1 MPGLTPVFHP
11 DAPQTLCA
19 LSARARLPLT
29 AAQAESLLA
38 HQEQTL
44 LNLGRVDFSG
54 GILPKLAAAFAGSPY
69 VLAEDWADTLA
80 QLTELF
86 YAFKFETRDALA
98 DDALADDALLAAMR
112 KRFDGACGGSLEA
125 LADCRAE
132 DLFCAAQEGG
142 RP

>member
-11 DAPQTLCA
+11 DAPQTL
-19 LSARARLPLT
+19 ARFSRRAGLPLT

-54 GILPKLAAAFAGSPY
+54 GILPKLAAAFADSPY

-86 YAFKFETRDALA
+86 YAFKFETR
-98 DDALADDALLAAMR
+98 DALLAAMR

-132 DLFCAAQEGG
+132 DLFCAVQEGG

>member
-1 MPGLTPVFHP
+1 MPGLTPVFYP

-19 LSARARLPLT
+19 LSARAGLPLT

-98 DDALADDALLAAMR
+98 DDALLAAMR
-112 KRFDGACGGSLEA
+112 KRFDGAC
-125 LADCRAE
+125 RR
-132 DLFCAAQEGG
+132 F
-142 RP
+142 P

>member
-11 DAPQTLCA
+11 DAPQTL
-19 LSARARLPLT
+19 ARFSRRAGLPLT

-69 VLAEDWADTLA
+69 VLA
-80 QLTELF
+80 
-86 YAFKFETRDALA
+86 
-98 DDALADDALLAAMR
+98 
-112 KRFDGACGGSLEA
+112 
-125 LADCRAE
+125 
-132 DLFCAAQEGG
+132 
-142 RP
+142 

>member
-11 DAPQTLCA
+11 D
-19 LSARARLPLT
+19 

-98 DDALADDALLAAMR
+98 DDALLAAMR
-112 KRFDGACGGSLEA
+112 KRFDGGGSLEA

-132 DLFCAAQEGG
+132 DLFCAVQEGG
-142 RP
+142 QP

>member
-11 DAPQTLCA
+11 DAPQTL
-19 LSARARLPLT
+19 ARFSRRAGLPLT

-54 GILPKLAAAFAGSPY
+54 GILPKLVAAFADSPY

-86 YAFKFETRDALA
+86 YAFKFETR
-98 DDALADDALLAAMR
+98 DALADDALLAAMR

-132 DLFCAAQEGG
+132 DLFCAVQEGG

>member
-1 MPGLTPVFHP
+1 MLGLTPVFHP
-11 DAPQTLCA
+11 DAPQTL
-19 LSARARLPLT
+19 ARFSRRAGLPLT

-54 GILPKLAAAFAGSPY
+54 GI

-86 YAFKFETRDALA
+86 YAFKFETR
-98 DDALADDALLAAMR
+98 DALADDALLAAMR

>member
-1 MPGLTPVFHP
+1 MPDLTHVFHP
-11 DAPQTLCA
+11 AAPKTLCA
-19 LSARARLPLT
+19 LSARAGLPLT

-98 DDALADDALLAAMR
+98 DDALLAAMR

-125 LADCRAE
+125 LADCRPKTFFAPLRKE
-132 DLFCAAQEGG
+132 AG
-142 RP
+142 RE

>member
-1 MPGLTPVFHP
+1 MRAAGLP
-11 DAPQTLCA
+11 A
-19 LSARARLPLT
+19 
-29 AAQAESLLA
+29 
-38 HQEQTL
+38 
-44 LNLGRVDFSG
+44 
-54 GILPKLAAAFAGSPY
+54 I
-69 VLAEDWADTLA
+69 AEDWADTLA

-98 DDALADDALLAAMR
+98 DDALLAAMR
-112 KRFDGACGGSLEA
+112 KWFDGACGGSLEA